1 MTQLTC
7 RCMSLSNGRRWNR
20 IPSESCRVSLRDFK
34 SRLIGSGVSCRY
46 VMLRFDNS
54 TLLFD
59 ERFIDYG
66 CNKVQ
71 YIDHLRYMGYRFYI
85 VSDAFA
91 TDVLHHDSSHRT
103 AFLEGRSAFS
113 KPDMSIVC
121 YNYLYKVDQYYED
134 DSHRLPLCEK
144 KSDLHYTIH

>member
-1 MTQLTC
+1 
-7 RCMSLSNGRRWNR
+7 
-20 IPSESCRVSLRDFK
+20 
-34 SRLIGSGVSCRY
+34 
-46 VMLRFDNS
+46 MLKFDNS

-91 TDVLHHDSSHRT
+91 TDVLHHDSPHRT
-103 AFLEGRSAFS
+103 AFLEGRSRFA

-121 YNYLYKVDQYYED
+121 YNYLYKVDQHYGD
-134 DSHRLPLCEK
+134 DSVRLPLCEK
-144 KSDLHYTIH
+144 KNDLHYKIV